1 MPTLPHPK
9 LILGSCFGIGWSP
22 VAPGTVASLAVLP
35 VAFATFEWGGNLALS
50 TFFILTVLA
59 CIWSTDHYESV
70 HGKDPGHFVMD
81 EWAGQ
86 LVPLVGFAW
95 LGIHP
100 FDFWVVLGSFIGF
113 RMFDIWK
120 PWLIG
125 TIQNKGG
132 VIGIAG
138 DDILAGLITLLLGLL
153 VILSANITF

>member
-1 MPTLPHPK
+1 MPLQQPK

-35 VAFATFEWGGNLALS
+35 LAFVTFEWGGNLALS

-59 CIWSTDHYESV
+59 CIWSTDHYEAV

-95 LGIHP
+95 WGIDP
-100 FDFWVVLGSFIGF
+100 FSLWILMGSFLGF
-113 RMFDIWK
+113 RLFDIWK
-120 PWLIG
+120 PGIVG
-125 TIQNKGG
+125 TIQKRGG
-132 VIGIAG
+132 VIGIVG

-153 VILSANITF
+153 VILFHNNTF

>member
-1 MPTLPHPK
+1 MPTFPHPK

-35 VAFATFEWGGNLALS
+35 LAWGLWLLGGPITLTIFLG
-50 TFFILTVLA
+50 LTVWA
-59 CIWSTDHYESV
+59 CIWSTDHYETV

-95 LGIHP
+95 WGIDP
-100 FDFWVVLGSFIGF
+100 FSLWVLLGSFLGF
-113 RMFDIWK
+113 RLFDIWK
-120 PWLIG
+120 PGLIG
-125 TIQNKGG
+125 TIQNRGG

-138 DDILAGLITLLLGLL
+138 DDILAGIMTLLVGIL
-153 VILSANITF
+153 VILSINYTI